1 MRKMLWLIAV
11 SLVLAAFQFDEQ
23 LGALLVFSP
32 AEIHVLSMG
41 ALFGL
46 SVGLLIRKI
55 ETI

>member
-11 SLVLAAFQFDEQ
+11 SLVLAAFQFDEP

-32 AEIHVLSMG
+32 AEVHFLSMG